1 MKVSEILNSSYE
13 LLTNQITLEN
23 SFQGIYQTDLL
34 SAAIKSAKPNQGL
47 ITLISHVNTVALA
60 MMIELPLIII
70 AEQRNVTAEM
80 IEKANEEGICILRTQ
95 FKSYE
100 VVIDLYQRGLI

>member
-60 MMIELPLIII
+60 MI
-70 AEQRNVTAEM
+70 
-80 IEKANEEGICILRTQ
+80 
-95 FKSYE
+95 
-100 VVIDLYQRGLI
+100 